1 MQTKEQIY
9 GKGILNILLWC
20 NVQSGYPIVISPELK
35 VLELNWG
42 YLVMAPASQKS
53 GQSSREFCLQQLNQW
68 NRILTR
74 SLEDR
79 WHYCGLKYENH
90 LITLGRLADRG
101 YFKNNRQMIVNCCW
115 PSIPALCRV
124 IRSMT
129 DLETLSLL
137 EWKPTLIEDVPQ
149 LFRSC
154 PKLTEMHLRLLESSN
169 FEMGEEHKNEVRSC
183 FQSLKIFE
191 LEWDIVSCPAIQEML
206 T

>member
-1 MQTKEQIY
+1 M
-9 GKGILNILLWC
+9 ILD
-20 NVQSGYPIVISPELK
+20 
-35 VLELNWG
+35 
-42 YLVMAPASQKS
+42 
-53 GQSSREFCLQQLNQW
+53 
-68 NRILTR
+68 R
-74 SLEDR
+74 SLRDR
-79 WHYCGLKYENH
+79 FFNYGLKNKSH
-90 LITLGRLADRG
+90 MITSDRLAAG
-101 YFKNNRQMIVNCCW
+101 GFFKNNRQMIVVYYW
-115 PSIPALCRV
+115 PSFQRLCRV

-191 LEWDIVSCPAIQEML
+191 LEWDIVFRVRPSRKCCRKFGVDKCLKSNIKIGNVNSL
-206 T
+206 TYKQVAQRLCSTDCAGL